1 MSSSLPSLAA
11 AIPLFARHGWRRAT
25 VRSIADAV
33 DMAPATLI
41 GHYKDKTGILAA
53 AAEEAVGRDA
63 ARMALW
69 VSECEAYDV
78 SPALAGPYLST
89 VSEAAA
95 GQFRSDSLMLLDL
108 WLSARSDDRLERICF
123 EWLQMRR
130 DAFRSVGKRFGG
142 PELAYDF
149 LCLQSLS
156 ETAAALSCGH
166 SSAYHIMA
174 AAGFIETFAMLT
186 GVGPQRATSAI
197 HSLASSFYT
206 DESPIDLGDRTS
218 SEESSARMRLITAAS
233 SLIEREGFGS
243 LSTRRVAEA
252 AGVSPALIGYHF
264 ESTDALALAALSDVF
279 ERIQSRVETSGSR
292 EELRV
297 AIDRRIASRQDPQGE
312 DRARSRGSLE
322 LALASVR
329 TGHQQQMGLA
339 IRRQRGRITHAT
351 IRACGVDNVTRLM
364 AASHALW
371 SAAVFITA
379 EASSRADKLFNV
391 DEQCALASDRL
402 LQL

>member
-1 MSSSLPSLAA
+1 MSSSLPSLVA
-11 AIPLFARHGWRRAT
+11 AIPLVARHGWHRAT
-25 VRSIADAV
+25 IRSIADAV
-33 DMAPATLI
+33 DLAPATLI

-69 VSECEAYDV
+69 VSECETYDV

-95 GQFRSDSLMLLDL
+95 GQFRNDSVMLLEL

-123 EWLQMRR
+123 EWLEMRR
-130 DAFRSVGKRFGG
+130 DAFRAVGKRFGG

-166 SSAYHIMA
+166 SSAYYIIA
-174 AAGFIETFAMLT
+174 SAGFIETFAMLT
-186 GVGPQRATSAI
+186 GVGPQRATPAI
-197 HSLASSFYT
+197 HSLASSFYI
-206 DESPIDLGDRTS
+206 DGGPLDLGVLPRP
-218 SEESSARMRLITAAS
+218 EENPARARLITAAS
-233 SLIEREGFGS
+233 SLIEREGLGS
-243 LSTRRVAEA
+243 LSARRIAES
-252 AGVSPALIGYHF
+252 AGVSSALVGYHF
-264 ESTDALALAALSDVF
+264 DSTDALALAALSDVF

-292 EELRV
+292 EELRS

-329 TGHQQQMGLA
+329 TGQQLQMGLG

-351 IRACGVDNVTRLM
+351 IQACGVDNVTRLM

-379 EASSRADKLFNV
+379 EASSRVDKLFNV
-391 DEQCALASDRL
+391 EDQCTLASDRL